1 MSNKKIITSSN
12 TESKD
17 WNFAKGNVQLNF
29 KLRVDIKEEMKSFV
43 ELLKTAQ
50 ASVEAEL
57 QKRFPKN

>member
-57 QKRFPKN
+57 QQRFPKN

>member
-43 ELLKTAQ
+43 ELLKIAQ

-57 QKRFPKN
+57 QKRFLKN